1 MCIVGGKRP
10 VAKFVTAN
18 IIALTSKVGF
28 LRDEK
33 VALLF
38 FLMDKEWRKKLNI
51 QKPSGDSNL
60 KLKLIQ
66 VFFDAWICI
75 FSMLGIK

>member
-38 FLMDKEWRKKLNI
+38 FFDGQRVEEKIKHSETLRRL
-51 QKPSGDSNL
+51 KPETQVDSG
-60 KLKLIQ
+60 
-66 VFFDAWICI
+66 FF
-75 FSMLGIK
+75 